1 MPVSKAQRAAADKWD
16 KENMITLGCK
26 VYRHE
31 ADAFKEYAKAK
42 GRTANTVLKD
52 YVIECI
58 NESKASP
65 PKVRTNDNDRSV
77 PQYDLPAAAGAGEFL
92 DSDNFILVNVDN
104 SVPLSAHFGVRIKGD
119 SMMPEYPDG
128 HIAWV
133 RRSVDIDPGNVGVF
147 MLNGAGYI
155 KKMGRGELLS
165 LNPAYEPI
173 RWGMDDTIRVSGIV
187 VGVTEDV
194 YS

>member
-1 MPVSKAQRAAADKWD
+1 MEASRRYDEKAYDRI
-16 KENMITLGCK
+16 NLK
-26 VYRHE
+26 VKKGKRDEYRQY
-31 ADAFKEYAKAK
+31 ADAQNDSLNNYI
-42 GRTANTVLKD
+42 
-52 YVIECI
+52 IEAVEERI
-58 NESKASP
+58 QHEGKAS